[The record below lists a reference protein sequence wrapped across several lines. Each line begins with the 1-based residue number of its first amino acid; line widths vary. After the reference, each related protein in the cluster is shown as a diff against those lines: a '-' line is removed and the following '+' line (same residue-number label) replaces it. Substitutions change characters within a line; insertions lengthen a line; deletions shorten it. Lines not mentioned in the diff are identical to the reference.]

1 MRVTLQVAP
10 SFFAIIHENLNF
22 EFELNHELMINRRI
36 WTEIK
41 ESLTFFPVVSIIG
54 PRQVGKTTLAKQ
66 IISESAKPTLYLDLE
81 IQSDL
86 YKLNDAELFLS
97 KHSDYLIV
105 IDEVQNKKE
114 LYPLIRGLVDQQRQ
128 PARFLLL
135 GSASPELIRDSSESL
150 AGRIAYHQLY
160 PFDLTEIQDT
170 FTETDLWIKG
180 GFPEMLFN
188 HKIDLSHRWMENFIS
203 TYLNRDLLQLGLN
216 ASPKIIRNLWTM
228 MAHINGQLFNATN
241 LGKSLGV
248 STPTVKRYVDF
259 LEEAFLL
266 KSLHPFYWNIS
277 KRLVKTPKI
286 YLTDTGILHHLIGIT
301 DFISLSGNPL
311 IGNSWESFVFNQV
324 LALKSQYIDIFFY
337 RTHQGAE
344 VDLVFSKGLN
354 VVATAEIK
362 YTNSPQLTK
371 GNFIAFE
378 DLKAPMNFVI
388 TPSSDD
394 YLMKENVRVC
404 SLKTFIFEYL
414 PKL

>member
-1 MRVTLQVAP
+1 
-10 SFFAIIHENLNF
+10 
-22 EFELNHELMINRRI
+22 MINRRI
-36 WTEIK
+36 WSEIN

-66 IISESAKPTLYLDLE
+66 IISESKKPTLYLDLE
-81 IQSDL
+81 IQSDI

-114 LYPLIRGLVDQQRQ
+114 LYPLIRGLVDKQRE

-150 AGRIAYHQLY
+150 AGRIAYHQLH
-160 PFDLTEIQDT
+160 PFDLTETPDT
-170 FTETDLWIKG
+170 VLQTDLWVKG

-188 HKIDLSHRWMENFIS
+188 NKIDLSHRWMENFIN

-228 MAHINGQLFNATN
+228 MAHLNGQLFNATN
-241 LGKSLGV
+241 LGKSLGIT
-248 STPTVKRYVDF
+248 TPTVKRYVDF

-266 KSLHPFYWNIS
+266 KSLHPFHWNIS

-286 YLTDTGILHHLIGIT
+286 YLTDTGILHHLIGTT
-301 DFISLSGNPL
+301 DFISLSGNPI

-324 LALKSQYIDIFFY
+324 TALKSQYLDIFFY

-344 VDLVFSKGLN
+344 ADLVFTRGLN
-354 VVATAEIK
+354 VIATAEIK
-362 YTNSPQLTK
+362 YSNSPHLTK
-371 GNFIAFE
+371 GNFIAIE
-378 DLKAPMNFVI
+378 DLKSPINFVI

-394 YLMKENVRVC
+394 YLVKENVRVC
-404 SLKTFIFEYL
+404 SIKSFIFNYL
-414 PKL
+414 PLL